1 MFPKIFA
8 AFKAMCFLKQ
18 NGLLHSIFLI
28 LYNMAYC
35 SRCYLWPICAKP
47 LPMVCVL
54 ATFIF
59 SSWKWFL
66 GGLMFL
72 FLFLQWVV
80 QTGRMM
86 LAASI
91 STSVVFVSLATFTF
105 SASKKGNNLSSPG
118 KFLLSN
124 YTITVAVIAGFIQVS
139 FPTSNFIWLWTF
151 RI

>member
-1 MFPKIFA
+1 
-8 AFKAMCFLKQ
+8 
-18 NGLLHSIFLI
+18 
-28 LYNMAYC
+28 
-35 SRCYLWPICAKP
+35 
-47 LPMVCVL
+47 
-54 ATFIF
+54 
-59 SSWKWFL
+59 
-66 GGLMFL
+66 MFL

-139 FPTSNFIWLWTF
+139 FPTSNFI
-151 RI
+151 